1 MCLWSCR
8 AKITEKT
15 SDVGGQSLGEAV
27 EDEGIKVEVFV
38 NILSRDFDTFE
49 FHNHVFTGSW
59 KWASGRF

>member
-1 MCLWSCR
+1 M
-8 AKITEKT
+8 
-15 SDVGGQSLGEAV
+15 GGQSLGEAV